1 LIWKQRNDT
10 TTRNQ
15 MKKHCVLLFLLFAI
29 ATITRAQDAPP
40 PAYLLKQD
48 FPDSVKN
55 LSMLKLDG
63 SHVDFASVLKL
74 HQGKK
79 VIIDFWASW
88 CRDCIIGLPK
98 LEKLKQ
104 KTGDKVVYIFI
115 SVDEDDTKWR
125 SAINRFDIRGE
136 HYRIEKGWYNALSNY
151 VELDWV
157 PRYIVL
163 NEQGKIIMPKAIVA
177 NNEAL
182 EKSLMK

>member
-1 LIWKQRNDT
+1 
-10 TTRNQ
+10 

-125 SAINRFDIRGE
+125 SAINRVVFQKIREAFDSAEVIDRHNFNIFSFPSQFKKRSSDSPKTVYSNSNFLHVE
-136 HYRIEKGWYNALSNY
+136 IIPLSWFVIYWNFC
-151 VELDWV
+151 
-157 PRYIVL
+157 
-163 NEQGKIIMPKAIVA
+163 
-177 NNEAL
+177 
-182 EKSLMK
+182 